1 MKKDTNER
9 SMSSRQKIV
18 QMQHYWNDLAHTAT
32 DDMKKKSMK
41 MRFGITNIKL
51 DKKGGK
57 LISFDEDSMRE
68 GSEWEEMFG
77 DATYQDSYWGD
88 PDTITGKIKKA
99 REKAEA
105 EAADDDE
112 ELDHKVHQQRTN
124 ESKKSYEQFVKEVR
138 GSTAVFTFGRFNPP
152 TIGHEKLLKVIEN
165 TATKNQGDQF
175 IFLSQSQD
183 AKKNPL
189 SASLKLT
196 FMKLMFPKQR
206 GAFPTTSAR
215 TALEALVELHERQKY
230 SKVIMVVGSDRVKEF
245 DTLFNRYNDVESKH
259 GYYKFENIDVISAG
273 ERDPDAEGASG
284 MSASKMRAAVQEGN
298 YDLFKMGVP
307 SGVSESDCHSL
318 YNAVAKGMRVRLK
331 EEMGYDIIEMEEI
344 YSLID
349 EIETLCESEESDV
362 LLSEEELY
370 ELGLIKKMIGKIKGI
385 GKKPGK
391 GLTPAQR
398 RKMAIRMKI
407 QAKKPGFIM
416 KRLRAMKR
424 AASRAVIAVR
434 ARKAAIK
441 KVIKKFFP
449 KLRKKKKSELSYA
462 ERGKISKIVQKK
474 AKLITRMAKKL
485 RIVVKKRDVERRKK
499 MSQKDDT
506 PKKSKKMLQRATIT

>member
-1 MKKDTNER
+1 
-9 SMSSRQKIV
+9 
-18 QMQHYWNDLAHTAT
+18 
-32 DDMKKKSMK
+32 
-41 MRFGITNIKL
+41 
-51 DKKGGK
+51 
-57 LISFDEDSMRE
+57 
-68 GSEWEEMFG
+68 
-77 DATYQDSYWGD
+77 
-88 PDTITGKIKKA
+88 
-99 REKAEA
+99 
-105 EAADDDE
+105 
-112 ELDHKVHQQRTN
+112 
-124 ESKKSYEQFVKEVR
+124 
-138 GSTAVFTFGRFNPP
+138 
-152 TIGHEKLLKVIEN
+152 
-165 TATKNQGDQF
+165 
-175 IFLSQSQD
+175 
-183 AKKNPL
+183 
-189 SASLKLT
+189 
-196 FMKLMFPKQR
+196 MKLMFPKQR

-215 TALEALVELHERQKY
+215 SALEAMSELHERRQY

-245 DTLFNRYNDVESKH
+245 DTLLNRYNDTKSKH
-259 GYYKFENIDVISAG
+259 GFYKFENIDVVSAG
-273 ERDPDAEGASG
+273 ERVPDADGADG

-307 SGVSESDCHSL
+307 SGVSENDCHTL
-318 YNAVAKGMRVRLK
+318 YNAVAKGMRVKLK
-331 EEMGYDIIEMEEI
+331 EEVGYDITEMEEMH
-344 YSLID
+344 SLID
-349 EIETLCESEESDV
+349 EIETLCESSGGDV
-362 LLSEEELY
+362 LLTEEELY
-370 ELGLIKKMIGKIKGI
+370 ELELIKEKVKVGG
-385 GKKPGK
+385 GKKVGK

-407 QAKKPGFIM
+407 QARKPGFIM

-485 RIVVKKRDVERRKK
+485 LIVVKKRDVERRKK